1 MHAAGRAWIGK
12 LVLRYWEDQGGWWEA
27 LVGDY
32 SVKNGKHK
40 LIYDAGTED
49 VSYIPDVVALAC
61 PGPCTSHL
69 SACFLAPL
77 RGLKCLDS
85 SLDGERRKRKTGN
98 ACIQCRLQS
107 FLVGGMLT
115 SMCYDSLPVVQVLAQ
130 F

>member
-49 VSYIPDVVALAC
+49 VSYIPVMAAL
-61 PGPCTSHL
+61 H
-69 SACFLAPL
+69 
-77 RGLKCLDS
+77 
-85 SLDGERRKRKTGN
+85 
-98 ACIQCRLQS
+98 
-107 FLVGGMLT
+107 
-115 SMCYDSLPVVQVLAQ
+115 AQ
-130 F
+130 GHAQIISRPAF